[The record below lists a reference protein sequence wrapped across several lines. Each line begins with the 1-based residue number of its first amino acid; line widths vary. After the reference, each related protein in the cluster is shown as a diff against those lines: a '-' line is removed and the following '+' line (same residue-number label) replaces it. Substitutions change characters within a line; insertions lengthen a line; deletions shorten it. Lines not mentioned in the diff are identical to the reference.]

1 MRKMSAFDLLPPRS
15 VPLNFSGA
23 VPMLSWRFDLMYL
36 QNGLELFWASPSWMV
51 LFTKFHSAWRK
62 SFTFLLGV
70 PVVCPRSRFSRRPVS
85 IESPLL
91 LGEAP

>member
-1 MRKMSAFDLLPPRS
+1 MWSQTHLMMEGELSLVKTDWNCLSKMSAFDLLSLRS

-62 SFTFLLGV
+62 SLLHSFWV
-70 PVVCPRSRFSRRPVS
+70 YQ
-85 IESPLL
+85 
-91 LGEAP
+91 